1 MDIALLSTVVTYLVF
16 GWVGY
21 VWAKRMP
28 LPARFVDWFLWLIA
42 FLLAGSI
49 RLGDLV
55 NIFGFVIRSE
65 DLLQAL
71 VVGILINFILRLTRP
86 EPLQTKTK
94 I

>member
-1 MDIALLSTVVTYLVF
+1 MDITLLSTVATYLVF

-71 VVGILINFILRLTRP
+71 VVGILINFILRLTRA

-94 I
+94 V